1 MDNYIYA
8 GEISRQGYGL
18 LCSVIEPKSE
28 SCRLVLCTAGGDPD
42 AAFRIAR
49 ALIHHYPKG
58 FSLLVP
64 SICKSAGTLVAV
76 GATELIICDQGELGP
91 LDVQLSKPDE
101 LVERT
106 SGLDIM
112 QVLNVLREET
122 LSSFRKYLLD
132 VTYGT
137 RISVKTSADMA
148 VKLVTALFSP
158 IYSQIDPIRLGE
170 IQRAIS
176 IANHYGDRL
185 IEHGKNVKPNG
196 LRKLI
201 MGYPSHSFVIDRRE
215 AKSIFKNVKSPTEE
229 ETSVFE
235 ICTPLLGSPFGEP
248 KVQKIEVKA
257 NDKPK
262 AQKPKDTSRTGQ
274 SS

>member
-1 MDNYIYA
+1 MDTYVYS
-8 GEISRQGYGL
+8 GEISRPGYL
-18 LCSVIEPKSE
+18 QLCNVIEPKSE
-28 SCRLVLCTAGGDPD
+28 SCRLVLSTPGGDPD

-49 ALIHHYPKG
+49 ALIHHYQKG

-64 SICKSAGTLVAV
+64 DICKSAGTLVAV

-112 QVLNVLREET
+112 QGLNVLREEV

-185 IEHGKNVKPNG
+185 IEHGKNVKSSG

-215 AKSIFKNVKSPTEE
+215 AKSIFKIVRSPTDEE
-229 ETSVFE
+229 V
-235 ICTPLLGSPFGEP
+235 LLIGECVLMLSNPFGEP

-262 AQKPKDTSRTGQ
+262 AQKPKDASRA
-274 SS
+274 